1 VKYYTLTQWSFLL
14 LTISCLFFILIGL
27 KKALIILK
35 HPSEKKILGNFILVV
50 CIWIGVLSTLSV
62 SGFLSD
68 FSTVPPRV
76 FIVLAVP
83 LIALFLLLKYGKLSR
98 LLEAVP
104 PRWLIHIQFFRFFVE
119 VLLWLL
125 FLDNLLPIQMTL
137 EGRNWDIIAGIT
149 APIIAIAC
157 FSGGRFNRKLAI
169 AWNFL
174 GLILLANIVVI
185 AILSFPTPFRVF
197 MNEPAN
203 TIVAQFPI
211 VFLPGI
217 LVPIAYYMHIF
228 SLKQLLRK

>member
-1 VKYYTLTQWSFLL
+1 MKYYTLTQWSFLL
-14 LTISCLFFILIGL
+14 LTIACLFFILLGI

-35 HPSEKKILGNFILVV
+35 DESGKKILANFILSV
-50 CIWIGVLSTLSV
+50 CIWIGVLSTMSI

-68 FSTVPPRV
+68 FSTVPPRM
-76 FIVLAVP
+76 FIVFVVP
-83 LIALFLLLKYGKLSR
+83 LLALILLLKYGKISR
-98 LLEAVP
+98 LLEVIP
-104 PRWLIHIQFFRFFVE
+104 PQWLIHIQFFRFFVE
-119 VLLWLL
+119 ILLWLL
-125 FLDNLLPIQMTL
+125 FLDNILPIQMTL

-174 GLILLANIVVI
+174 GLILLANIVII
-185 AILSFPTPFRVF
+185 AILSFPIPFRVF
-197 MNEPAN
+197 MNDPAN
-203 TIVAQFPI
+203 TIVTEFPI

-217 LVPIAYYMHIF
+217 LVPIAYYMHIL